1 MNEVKV
7 VRLVDVDRIVKIHKQ
22 SFKDFFLTNLGPS
35 FLKAYYKVLI
45 NSKESIVVGFF
56 ANNQLEGFCAVAKLS
71 RGFNFN
77 LIKANL
83 WFFFIQGVKILFTK
97 PFAILRLI
105 KNLNKTDSNVN
116 DSGNYSEVLSIAI
129 STNMQGKG
137 GGKKMLY
144 EIEEKIKSRRN
155 I

>member
-1 MNEVKV
+1 
-7 VRLVDVDRIVKIHKQ
+7 
-22 SFKDFFLTNLGPS
+22 
-35 FLKAYYKVLI
+35 
-45 NSKESIVVGFF
+45 
-56 ANNQLEGFCAVAKLS
+56 NQLEGFCAVAKFS